1 LQPFQKYQSIA
12 TIPKINE
19 QIVDN
24 IDTPNTQIYDRTLSW
39 LGAGTSM
46 KSGGLKVVLW
56 TQFIRLNIY
65 IYIEDYPR
73 NIVNRR
79 NRVSEQNFKS
89 RVDLDIFLKK

>member
-1 LQPFQKYQSIA
+1 MKNRQNTNLLQQFQKYQSIA

-56 TQFIRLNIY
+56 TQFIRLKIY
-65 IYIEDYPR
+65 IY
-73 NIVNRR
+73 RR
-79 NRVSEQNFKS
+79 LSP
-89 RVDLDIFLKK
+89 

>member
-1 LQPFQKYQSIA
+1 MQQFQKYQSIA